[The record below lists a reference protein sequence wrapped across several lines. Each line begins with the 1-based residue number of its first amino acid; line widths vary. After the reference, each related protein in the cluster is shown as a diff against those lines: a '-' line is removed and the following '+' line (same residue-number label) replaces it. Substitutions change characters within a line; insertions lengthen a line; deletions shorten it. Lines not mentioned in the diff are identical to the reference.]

1 MINAIYGFRWPGAI
15 EAVAASNCALCLM
28 HMQGEPLTM
37 QAAPHYDDVVGEVNR
52 FLGERV
58 AILVDAGV
66 ARERIVLDPGF
77 GFGKTLEHNLTMLR
91 RLAEFRLAGL
101 PVLAGMSRKS
111 MLGMITGRPV
121 DQRLASSIAAAMI
134 AAQHG
139 ASILRV
145 HDVAETR
152 DALAI
157 LLAAGL

>member
-1 MINAIYGFRWPGAI
+1 
-15 EAVAASNCALCLM
+15 
-28 HMQGEPLTM
+28 
-37 QAAPHYDDVVGEVNR
+37 
-52 FLGERV
+52 
-58 AILVDAGV
+58 
-66 ARERIVLDPGF
+66 
-77 GFGKTLEHNLTMLR
+77 
-91 RLAEFRLAGL
+91 
-101 PVLAGMSRKS
+101 

>member
-1 MINAIYGFRWPGAI
+1 MINDIYGFRWPGAI

-58 AILVDAGV
+58 AVLVDAGV

-77 GFGKTLEHNLTMLR
+77 GFGKALEHNLTMLR
-91 RLAEFRLAGL
+91 RLAEFRRAGL
-101 PVLAGMSRKS
+101 PLLAGMSRKS

-157 LLAAGL
+157 LLAAGA